1 MAKQK
6 IVPGDVLIVDEPYI
20 STLFRDHQPTHC
32 YHCFRRL
39 PSEPGDCVP
48 SPHCDKVQLHNL
60 HFGGCPRITLS
71 KSDHGKHKKSYWIWL
86 N

>member
-20 STLFRDHQPTHC
+20 STLFRAHQPTHC

-48 SPHCDKVQLHNL
+48 SPHCDKVQLHNPHIAL
-60 HFGGCPRITLS
+60 GAVQLYAEMVMGSIKIMALRR
-71 KSDHGKHKKSYWIWL
+71 
-86 N
+86 